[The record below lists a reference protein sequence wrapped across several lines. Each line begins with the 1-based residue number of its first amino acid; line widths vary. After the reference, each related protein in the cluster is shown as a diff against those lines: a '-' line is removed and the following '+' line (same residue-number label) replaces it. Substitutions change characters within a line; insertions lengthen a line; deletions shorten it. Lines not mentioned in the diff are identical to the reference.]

1 MTKYGKMFWTGGRQ
15 HAQEAYEKCIRI
27 LVGKLEE
34 KRRLG
39 KP

>member
-1 MTKYGKMFWTGGRQ
+1 MERSFGRDVSN
-15 HAQEAYEKCIRI
+15 AQEAYEKCIRI

-39 KP
+39 RR